1 MKITCFLFVLISC
14 VGNSSSVMLNGAV
27 AEQIQEVQ
35 RCKVSAPPPPKEKKL
50 YCSPPEV
57 HSIDQK
63 YFEEAHTCLLKSVT
77 VHMHVRAKNQAM
89 KSKKLST
96 DRILLRHGSEEEDK
110 KKKKKEVPRSIAR
123 SIFDEI
129 WNHPKTTLCGPVTK

>member
-1 MKITCFLFVLISC
+1 
-14 VGNSSSVMLNGAV
+14 
-27 AEQIQEVQ
+27 
-35 RCKVSAPPPPKEKKL
+35 
-50 YCSPPEV
+50 
-57 HSIDQK
+57 
-63 YFEEAHTCLLKSVT
+63 
-77 VHMHVRAKNQAM
+77 MHVRAKNQAM

-129 WNHPKTTLCGPVTK
+129 WNHPKPLFVDL